1 MSLET
6 LIRRC
11 SVKRVCLK
19 ISQNSQENTCGRV
32 SFFNKVAGLRPA
44 ILLKKRLRHWCFPVN
59 FAKFLRT
66 PFYRRTPLVAAASV
80 SLKLNIWIWYSNK
93 TLAPKQLKDTV
104 MQTENKLINYRLH
117 FSKVVSWK
125 FRISYFAKSIYNFPV
140 IYPWNLL
147 FLKK

>member
-6 LIRRC
+6 LVRRC
-11 SVKRVCLK
+11 SVKTVCLK
-19 ISQNSQENTCGRV
+19 ISQNSPENTCDRL
-32 SFFNKVAGLRPA
+32 SFLNKVAGLRPA
-44 ILLKKRLRHWCFPVN
+44 TLLKNRLRHRCFLVN

-104 MQTENKLINYRLH
+104 MQTEKALINYRLH